1 MDILRL
7 LYEAHANAPF
17 EDADYIKAL
26 DQTCAAEKN
35 LLESYPEI
43 SGSLTV
49 YQSAQLELFDHTTH
63 HEYVTGFW
71 TGMKLML
78 EYMNNMEKYTLFNK
92 ELCENK
98 YYILLIINV

>member
-7 LYEAHANAPF
+7 LYEAHSAAPI

-26 DQTCAAEKN
+26 DQTCAAEKE

-43 SGSLTV
+43 RELLTV
-49 YQSAQLELFDHTTH
+49 YQSAQLELFGHTAY
-63 HEYVTGFW
+63 HEYVAAFW

-78 EYMNNMEKYTLFNK
+78 KYMENNHNSQS
-92 ELCENK
+92 
-98 YYILLIINV
+98 